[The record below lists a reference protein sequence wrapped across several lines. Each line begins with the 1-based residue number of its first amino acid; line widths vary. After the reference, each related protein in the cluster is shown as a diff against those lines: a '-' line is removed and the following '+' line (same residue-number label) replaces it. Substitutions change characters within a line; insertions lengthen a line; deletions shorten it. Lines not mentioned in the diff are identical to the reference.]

1 VGNLPL
7 VLGTALVREA
17 GFHIAADDR
26 AAQDLAISYIS
37 LGILVASLVRA
48 GPALRECRPAAGA
61 APGWAGRS
69 RSGRRL
75 GG

>member
-7 VLGTALVREA
+7 VLGTALVKEA

-37 LGILVASLVRA
+37 LGILVASMVRA
-48 GPALRECRPAAGA
+48 RVACEPGAGA
-61 APGWAGRS
+61 RAPLGRAAQQQ
-69 RSGRRL
+69 L
-75 GG
+75 GGTGS